1 MAVGVTIPKLGMSV
15 DEVTLVEWKI
25 DEGGRVEK
33 GDVVLVIET
42 QKTEWKIEA
51 EGGGLLHI
59 LLEAGKQARIGA
71 VVGQIAESEEE
82 LRKLQ
87 EEAVSE
93 TLRRQPASAPS
104 LPGPQGPEGA
114 VAGAAEAGGRMR
126 ITPVARKLAEEQMI
140 DLAAIAGTG
149 PGGRIT
155 REDVEKVIATRAV
168 PGKAPKTAPDFH
180 QGRKVRES
188 ITLRGMRKAIAEH
201 MFRSLASAAQMT
213 VMGEIDMSEA
223 VRLRNG
229 LAAHEAE
236 AGSKIGFVDLLVFV
250 LSRALVEH
258 RDMNCTLFDNNEL
271 KIWEDINIGV
281 AVALGKEG
289 LIVPVVKNADKMT
302 LKEISERVRKMA
314 EKARAGQLT
323 PDEVSG
329 GTFTLTSLG
338 RRATSIYQTPIL
350 NQPESAILATGS
362 IGDRPVVKNGQI
374 VIAPVMPYSL
384 TFDHRAINGY
394 GAEEFMGK
402 VQILLATPGLLL

>member
-1 MAVGVTIPKLGMSV
+1 MAVDITIPKLGMSV

-25 DEGGRVEK
+25 GEGGRVEK
-33 GDVVLVIET
+33 DDVVLLIET
-42 QKTEWKIEA
+42 QKTQWNIEA
-51 EGGGLLHI
+51 EGAGFLHI
-59 LLEAGKQARIGA
+59 LLEAGQNAAIGA
-71 VVGQIAESEEE
+71 VVGRIAESAEE
-82 LRKLQ
+82 LQMLR
-87 EEAVSE
+87 EEAPSGAP
-93 TLRRQPASAPS
+93 RPPAPERG
-104 LPGPQGPEGA
+104 GPP
-114 VAGAAEAGGRMR
+114 AAETQEMAGRPR
-126 ITPVARKLAEEQMI
+126 ITPAARRIAEEHVI
-140 DLAAIAGTG
+140 DVAAIAGTG

-155 REDVEKVIATRAV
+155 REDVEKLIAARAAAEKV
-168 PGKAPKTAPDFH
+168 PKTAPDF
-180 QGRKVRES
+180 QGRRVRES
-188 ITLRGMRKAIAEH
+188 IVLKGMRKAIAEH

-229 LAAHEAE
+229 LASHEAE
-236 AGSKIGFVDLLVFV
+236 TGSKIGFVDILVFV

-258 RDMNCTLFDNNEL
+258 RDMNCTLFDSNEL

-302 LKEISERVRKMA
+302 LKEIAERVRNMA
-314 EKARAGQLT
+314 EKARAGQLM

-338 RRATSIYQTPIL
+338 RRATSLYQTPIL
-350 NQPESAILATGS
+350 NQPESAILGTGS
-362 IGDRPVVKNGQI
+362 ISDKPVVKNGQI
-374 VIAPVMPYSL
+374 VIAPIMSFSL

-402 VQILLATPGLLL
+402 VQTLLGTPGLLL